1 MAKKAKGLSTGG
13 ALTRKFDKL
22 WREAAIE
29 KNGAHCEYCG
39 SAYGLNVHHII
50 GRRNYSTRWYLPNAI
65 VLCSKHHTFDTDF
78 SAHQNPLEFHE
89 WLLKKRGRAWLKDLM
104 ERKNQ
109 VWRNWKQYLEDIEK
123 HLKGVE

>member
-22 WREAAIE
+22 WREAVTKE
-29 KNGAHCEYCG
+29 NGAHCEYCG
-39 SAYGLNVHHII
+39 STYGLNVHHII
-50 GRRNYSTRWYLPNAI
+50 GRRNYSTRWYKPNGI

-89 WLLKKRGRAWLKDLM
+89 WLLNKRGRTWLKDLM

-109 VWRNWKQYLEDIEK
+109 IWRNWKQYLEDIEK
-123 HLKGVE
+123 HLKGE